1 MTIYSPGI
9 PPMLQAWSRLANL
22 IRPDNRQF
30 QQRLEDAR
38 RRAPV
43 PVFWLFGRT
52 QSGKTSIIKY
62 LTGANDAE
70 VGSGFRPCTRFS
82 REYPFPSAEAP
93 LLTFLDTRGLDEPG
107 YDPSEDLE
115 HFHELAHVVV
125 VTVKVMDHAH
135 ENVEKHLRTIRAAK
149 PGRPVILALTCLH
162 EAYPRL
168 QHPSP
173 YPFKETLYPEIVP
186 EHLMRSIAA
195 QQERFKGLVDDIV
208 PIDLTRPEEGY
219 ADPNFGGAEL
229 RQSILNHLPKAYRQ
243 TLLALD
249 EVTHE
254 FRDAALKQAMPL
266 ILSYS
271 TLAAGAGAIPVPFVD
286 LLLIPG
292 IQAKMVH
299 ALADVYGQ
307 PMTTERFWEIASSL
321 GTGVIARQAAREAA
335 KFIPG
340 VGVVAGAALAWGIT
354 FALGRAFCQYFQS
367 IREGHVPDPA
377 MLKTMFENEL
387 GRAGKMWK

>member
-1 MTIYSPGI
+1 
-9 PPMLQAWSRLANL
+9 MLQVWSRLANL
-22 IRPDNRQF
+22 FRTDDRQF
-30 QQRLEDAR
+30 EIRLADAR
-38 RRAPV
+38 RRAAV

-62 LTGANDAE
+62 LSGADDAE
-70 VGSGFRPCTRFS
+70 VGLGFRPCTRFS

-93 LLTFLDTRGLDEPG
+93 LFTFLDTRGLDEPG
-107 YDPSEDLE
+107 YDPAVDLDRFND
-115 HFHELAHVVV
+115 HAHVIV
-125 VTVKVMDHAH
+125 VTVKVMDHAL

-149 PGRPVILALTCLH
+149 PGRPVILALTSLH
-162 EAYPRL
+162 EAYPQE
-168 QHPSP
+168 QHPTA
-173 YPFKETLYPEIVP
+173 YPFHGTLYPGGLP
-186 EHLMRSIAA
+186 EELTRSIAA
-195 QQERFKGLVDDIV
+195 QQLRFKGMVDDIV
-208 PIDLTRPEEGY
+208 PIDFTRPEEGFTVPY
-219 ADPNFGGAEL
+219 FGGPEL
-229 RQSILNHLPKAYRQ
+229 RNSLLDHLPKAYRQ

-249 EVTHE
+249 ETTHE
-254 FRDAALKQAMPL
+254 FRDAALNRAMPL

-299 ALADVYGQ
+299 ALAQVYGQ
-307 PMTTERFWEIASSL
+307 EMTSQRYWEIASAL
-321 GTGVIARQAAREAA
+321 GTGVLARQAVRETA

-340 VGVVAGAALAWGIT
+340 VGVAAGAALAWGIT

-377 MLKTMFENEL
+377 QLKKMFEVEL
-387 GRAGKMWK
+387 ARAGKFYAR

>member
-1 MTIYSPGI
+1 
-9 PPMLQAWSRLANL
+9 MLQGWTRLANL
-22 IRPDNRQF
+22 FRADDRHF
-30 QQRLEDAR
+30 QARLADAR

-52 QSGKTSIIKY
+52 QSGKTSVIKY
-62 LTGANDAE
+62 LTGVNDAE
-70 VGSGFRPCTRFS
+70 IGSGARPCTRFS
-82 REYPFPSAEAP
+82 RQYPFPNAEAP

-107 YDPSEDLE
+107 YDPVEDLRT
-115 HFHELAHVVV
+115 FNDQAHVVV
-125 VTVKVMDHAH
+125 VTVKVTDHGQ
-135 ENVEKHLRTIRAAK
+135 ENVERHLRTIRAAK

-162 EAYPRL
+162 EAYPQRE
-168 QHPSP
+168 HPTP
-173 YPFKETLYPEIVP
+173 YPFKETLYPEGVP
-186 EHLMRSIAA
+186 QDLLRSIAA
-195 QQERFKGLVDDIV
+195 QQERFKPLVDDIV

-219 ADPNFGGAEL
+219 ADPNYGGPEL
-229 RQSILNHLPKAYRQ
+229 RQSILDHLPKAFRQ

-254 FRDAALKQAMPL
+254 FRDAALKRALPL
-266 ILSYS
+266 VLSYS

-307 PMTTERFWEIASSL
+307 PMTTERFWEIASTL
-321 GTGVIARQAAREAA
+321 GTGVLARQAARETA
-335 KFIPG
+335 KIIPG
-340 VGVVAGAALAWGIT
+340 IGPAAGAALAWGLT

-377 MLKTMFENEL
+377 ELKRLFEAEMS
-387 GRAGKMWK
+387 RATHLWK